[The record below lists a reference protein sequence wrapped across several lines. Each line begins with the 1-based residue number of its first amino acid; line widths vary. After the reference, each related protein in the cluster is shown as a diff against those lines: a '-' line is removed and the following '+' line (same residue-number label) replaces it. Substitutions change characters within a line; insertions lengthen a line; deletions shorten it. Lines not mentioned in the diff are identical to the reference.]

1 MKGTRLLAP
10 ASTDG
15 GRINGST
22 ERKSSAGKSSWDT
35 AGVQETPADF
45 GTSTLYRPTVT
56 KHVITHKIITNEQ
69 KLRQC
74 TPYLL

>member
-56 KHVITHKIITNEQ
+56 KYVITK
-69 KLRQC
+69 
-74 TPYLL
+74 